1 MHQLREQSIA
11 KWQSHT
17 TKRQATKQIV
27 PVIKDRL
34 TKKKMKLTPKFAS
47 IVTAHGKTKAYLHRF
62 KIIES
67 PNCPCNGGEQTVEHL
82 LYDCNK
88 LRRER
93 DKLIR
98 NISNQDK
105 RPVNKSA
112 VMNKH
117 KTLYAVQQTSRDCDS
132 NKQQNNCKNYITLTK
147 VLT

>member
-1 MHQLREQSIA
+1 MVVYDLA
-11 KWQSHT
+11 
-17 TKRQATKQIV
+17 A
-27 PVIKDRL
+27 
-34 TKKKMKLTPKFAS
+34 

-62 KIIES
+62 KIIDS
-67 PNCPCNGGEQTVEHL
+67 PDCPCNGGEQTVEQL